1 MNERTNE
8 RTKSKQNKQ
17 LKNKI
22 KKLQIK
28 IKEQNNESQ
37 AAV

>member
-28 IKEQNNESQ
+28 IKEQNNES
-37 AAV
+37 